1 MEDICDNLFNADP
14 YHQQGGDMVRMG
26 GMDYACAPAET
37 MGRRIS
43 EMTLDSGKP
52 IEPGKSYRVA
62 GWASVNEQDG
72 KPIWEVVANYLRRE
86 KTAGLQRVNRV
97 ALKGVA
103 DNPGLA
109 G

>member
-1 MEDICDNLFNADP
+1 MSPGQAITMEDLLSETAITYPQVYVQEMSGEQLKAMMEDICDNLFNADP

-62 GWASVNEQDG
+62 GWAFSE
-72 KPIWEVVANYLRRE
+72 
-86 KTAGLQRVNRV
+86 
-97 ALKGVA
+97 
-103 DNPGLA
+103 
-109 G
+109 